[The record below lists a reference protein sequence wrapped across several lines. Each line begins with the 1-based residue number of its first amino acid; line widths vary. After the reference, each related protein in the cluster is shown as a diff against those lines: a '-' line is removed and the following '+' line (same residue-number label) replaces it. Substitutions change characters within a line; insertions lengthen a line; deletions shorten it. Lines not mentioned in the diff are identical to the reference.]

1 MGVEIVE
8 ARGVSRPLPVQE
20 FTDWT
25 LARIASHGCLEAP
38 AAEGFDAEAFD
49 AAQPAAFTA

>member
-1 MGVEIVE
+1 
-8 ARGVSRPLPVQE
+8 VSKPLPVQE

-25 LARIASHGCLEAP
+25 MARIASHGRLD
-38 AAEGFDAEAFD
+38 AAATEGVD